1 MSISTESTPACI
13 SKAHPLALI
22 PVFWEPAQT
31 CTLCEGLRKTQ
42 DEEREALDLKRWA
55 FSPVVNWE
63 TNMESRLHKNGR
75 VITDI
80 DVNLKHLLIPS
91 EMGLPWWAQ
100 TGSESACNVG
110 ELVLIHALGRS
121 LAIRSSILACRIP
134 WTEKRGKLQ
143 SMELQR
149 TGHDWATNAFHLFPL

>member
-1 MSISTESTPACI
+1 MSILTESTPACI

-22 PVFWEPAQT
+22 PVLWEPAQT

-42 DEEREALDLKRWA
+42 DEERIALGLKRWA
-55 FSPVVNWE
+55 FSPIVNWE
-63 TNMESRLHKNGR
+63 TNMESRLHKTGR
-75 VITDI
+75 IITDI

-91 EMGLPWWAQ
+91 EMGLPWCAQ

-121 LAIRSSILACRIP
+121 PGEGNGNPLQHPCLQNSMDRETWQATVHGVAKN
-134 WTEKRGKLQ
+134 WTRL
-143 SMELQR
+143 S
-149 TGHDWATNAFHLFPL
+149 N